1 MNKKDKH
8 KQQLIN
14 SIIDYFYKYKPKT
27 KIGIKEKLNKL
38 NYRKVKK
45 ISKILGVYCKYYDDS
60 LTEAD
65 YATWYR
71 L

>member
-1 MNKKDKH
+1 MKDEIKQKH
-8 KQQLIN
+8 KKQLIDN
-14 SIIDYFYKYKPKT
+14 IKSYFGYQPY
-27 KIGIKEKLNKL
+27 EKKLMRLYKL

>member
-1 MNKKDKH
+1 MKDEIRQKH
-8 KQQLIN
+8 KKQLIDN
-14 SIIDYFYKYKPKT
+14 IKLYFGYQPY
-27 KIGIKEKLNKL
+27 EKNLKRLYEL

>member
-1 MNKKDKH
+1 MKDE
-8 KQQLIN
+8 
-14 SIIDYFYKYKPKT
+14 
-27 KIGIKEKLNKL
+27 IKEKHKKQLIDNIKSYFGYQYYDKHLKRLYEL

-65 YATWYR
+65 YYSWYR

>member
-1 MNKKDKH
+1 MNKE
-8 KQQLIN
+8 
-14 SIIDYFYKYKPKT
+14 
-27 KIGIKEKLNKL
+27 IKEKHKKRLIKNIKLYFGYPHYEKKLKRLYTL

>member
-1 MNKKDKH
+1 MKDEIKQKH
-8 KQQLIN
+8 KKQLILY
-14 SIIDYFYKYKPKT
+14 IKLYFGYQPY
-27 KIGIKEKLNKL
+27 EKKLIRLYEL

-45 ISKILGVYCKYYDDS
+45 ISKILGVYWKYYDDS